1 MKLVSTCL
9 AINQTDPQQEKDHI
23 YAIANSISNLN
34 NALNFHHEAFQDAAT
49 QLGHLWPYM
58 EDAFTWKDQ
67 VKEYETNRRRVHND
81 FISFWYKVV
90 NNIFSD
96 LSALNGAITQAG
108 GPDDYGPIAAV
119 ITMWIR
125 LFQQN
130 LDFVEF
136 FHKLHLMRATLP

>member
-9 AINQTDPQQEKDHI
+9 VINQTDPQQEKDHTYAIANSISNLNNALNFHHEAFLEKDYI

-58 EDAFTWKDQ
+58 EDAFTWKDE

-81 FISFWYKVV
+81 FITFWYIYMERRSPGVRDKPY
-90 NNIFSD
+90 
-96 LSALNGAITQAG
+96 Q
-108 GPDDYGPIAAV
+108 
-119 ITMWIR
+119 
-125 LFQQN
+125 
-130 LDFVEF
+130 
-136 FHKLHLMRATLP
+136 